1 MTEAESPYLELQR
14 VQGMVDLSA
23 DLLKEAKT
31 PRGRESLVQQLTYY
45 LKLKRELTS
54 SQRSAQEPPSP

>member
-23 DLLKEAKT
+23 DLLKDAKT
-31 PRGRESLVQQLTYY
+31 PRGRESLVRQLSYY
-45 LKLKRELTS
+45 LKRKREITGASPTS
-54 SQRSAQEPPSP
+54 TPSS